1 MEFFARL
8 SPLRAYRDLR
18 RFLAGRE
25 PYELGFLL
33 LAMFVTGFFVYA
45 FAYDGRIE
53 EEYRPDIIYVEQY
66 RLDRTD
72 AEIAAQQ
79 KIDGAAKEKRLA
91 ERRRQELARQA
102 SFKKMDDKLK
112 SMGL

>member
-1 MEFFARL
+1 MQFFARL
-8 SPLRAYRDLR
+8 SPIRAVKDLR
-18 RFLAGRE
+18 RFLIGRE

-33 LAMFVTGFFVYA
+33 LAMMVTGFFVYA
-45 FAYDGRIE
+45 FAFDGQIE
-53 EEYRPDIIYVEQY
+53 QEYKPDVIYVEQY

-91 ERRRQELARQA
+91 ERRKRELERQA
-102 SFKKMDDKLK
+102 SFKRLDDNLR
-112 SMGL
+112 SVGL

>member
-1 MEFFARL
+1 MQFFARF
-8 SPLRAYRDLR
+8 SPIRAYKDLR
-18 RFLAGRE
+18 RFLIGRE

-33 LAMFVTGFFVYA
+33 LAMMVTGFFVYA
-45 FAYDGRIE
+45 FAFDGQIE
-53 EEYRPDIIYVEQY
+53 QEYKPDVIYVEQY

-91 ERRRQELARQA
+91 ERRKRELERQA
-102 SFKKMDDKLK
+102 SFKRLDDNLR
-112 SMGL
+112 SVGL